1 KFYNAFTLT
10 PFASEYLAQ
19 FVKVALEAESL
30 GSDQFPD
37 LLSISFSSP
46 DLTGHYYG
54 PDSQEIVD
62 TYARLDKVIADLLSY
77 VDKKVGLANVIIAMT
92 GDHGVMPVPE
102 YLKSMGFDAVRLPSA
117 EVVTMANKA
126 LAARFGEGK
135 WVVNFINDQLYLD
148 QKLLA
153 D

>member
-62 TYARLDKVIADLLSY
+62 TYARLDRVVADLLSY
-77 VDKKVGLANVIIAMT
+77 VDKKVGLANVIVAVT
-92 GDHGVMPVPE
+92 GDHGVAPIPE
-102 YLKSMGFDAVRLPSA
+102 YMKSKGFDAARLPGNEIVSL
-117 EVVTMANKA
+117 ANKA
-126 LAARFGEGK
+126 LAARFG
-135 WVVNFINDQLYLD
+135 
-148 QKLLA
+148 
-153 D
+153 